1 LSLLLLQQLL
11 VDIVAILVKHLLHG
25 MNIIF
30 HLSLCLENSVSIPQI
45 LKISPHSSYSCLLSL
60 FAPCAA
66 KVVRI
71 FTFATY
77 FQLLVCFF
85 SVWRRLFAQRWW
97 HVAWHFLLNS
107 WAWRA
112 WGWATVRSFSNLTF
126 DTSPWAGMPHKN
138 LGIPKIGDKKVPS
151 SQIPFFT
158 YKLLA
163 KFCFE
168 ACQIRIIRTH
178 PNSSELPNLV
188 IQVTQI
194 TKYLVIPLFGSLNN
208 RIFSYSVIWVTQ
220 NLVIWVT
227 QRKPKKPNLVIN
239 LEVR

>member
-1 LSLLLLQQLL
+1 MCCKSSEDLHFCHIFPTACVFFLCLKETFCSKMVACGMALSSQFLSME
-11 VDIVAILVKHLLHG
+11 G
-25 MNIIF
+25 MGMGNGAIIF
-30 HLSLCLENSVSIPQI
+30 KFDIWHITLSRDASQKCLT
-45 LKISPHSSYSCLLSL
+45 KIWESQ
-60 FAPCAA
+60 
-66 KVVRI
+66 K
-71 FTFATY
+71 
-77 FQLLVCFF
+77 LV
-85 SVWRRLFAQRWW
+85 
-97 HVAWHFLLNS
+97 
-107 WAWRA
+107 
-112 WGWATVRSFSNLTF
+112 
-126 DTSPWAGMPHKN
+126 
-138 LGIPKIGDKKVPS
+138 IKKVPS

>member
-1 LSLLLLQQLL
+1 MHHSQITVSQSLKLPPVKVRSASSSMQPNKCLRLDLFNVRSGNMESSQESPNLSLLLLQQLL

-85 SVWRRLFAQRWW
+85 SV
-97 HVAWHFLLNS
+97 
-107 WAWRA
+107 
-112 WGWATVRSFSNLTF
+112 
-126 DTSPWAGMPHKN
+126 
-138 LGIPKIGDKKVPS
+138 
-151 SQIPFFT
+151 
-158 YKLLA
+158 
-163 KFCFE
+163 
-168 ACQIRIIRTH
+168 
-178 PNSSELPNLV
+178 
-188 IQVTQI
+188 
-194 TKYLVIPLFGSLNN
+194 
-208 RIFSYSVIWVTQ
+208 
-220 NLVIWVT
+220 
-227 QRKPKKPNLVIN
+227 
-239 LEVR
+239 